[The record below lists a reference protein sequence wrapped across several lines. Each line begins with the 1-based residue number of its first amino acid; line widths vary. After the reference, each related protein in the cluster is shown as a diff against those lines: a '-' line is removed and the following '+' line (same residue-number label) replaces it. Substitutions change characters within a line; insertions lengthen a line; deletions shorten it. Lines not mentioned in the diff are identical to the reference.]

1 MRKVS
6 VFMFLI
12 SIYMELKIER
22 DGEEV
27 HFGILYKAVWGDGY
41 GHDVT

>member
-6 VFMFLI
+6 VFLFLI
-12 SIYMELKIER
+12 SIYMELKVER

-27 HFGILYKAVWGDGY
+27 HFGIIWGDGY